1 MDFDLP
7 FGERRDLVSRL
18 DPEPDPLADVEYSG
32 DLEVDAAR
40 ELVALE
46 SAFRERRKREDAR
59 FRDVT
64 DSEYW
69 FAVCFRT
76 RADKEKFLAAV
87 GGLRG
92 DKYLSGYELARRL
105 GIEV

>member
-1 MDFDLP
+1 MSSELP
-7 FGERRDLVSRL
+7 FGEKRNLVERL
-18 DPEPDPLADVEYSG
+18 APMPDPLEGVDYSG
-32 DLEVDAAR
+32 HLEVDAAR

-46 SAFRERRKREDAR
+46 SAFKQRRHREDQR

-69 FAVCFRT
+69 FAVCFRS
-76 RADKEKFLAAV
+76 RADKEAFLAAV
-87 GGLRG
+87 GGLSG
-92 DKYLSGYELARRL
+92 DKYLSGYELAHRL